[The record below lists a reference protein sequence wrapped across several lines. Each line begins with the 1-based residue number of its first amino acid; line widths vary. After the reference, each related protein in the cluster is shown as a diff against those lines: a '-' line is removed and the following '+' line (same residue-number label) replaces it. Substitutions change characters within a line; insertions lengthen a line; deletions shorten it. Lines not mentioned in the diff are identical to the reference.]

1 MFGDVLTK
9 FTGEMGSKVVHE
21 MIINVF
27 LTVGTIL
34 ANFILL
40 GLLAEVVEFST
51 EPKGA
56 ADFAAGIITGIHNT
70 LVEEGAS
77 RTIHLTF

>member
-9 FTGEMGSKVVHE
+9 FTGEMGSKVVYE

-40 GLLAEVVEFST
+40 GLLAEVVEFFT
-51 EPKGA
+51 EPTGA
-56 ADFAAGIITGIHNT
+56 ADFAAEIITGIHYT